1 MVAYALA
8 GTVDI
13 DLSTE
18 PLGKGNDGN
27 DVYLKDIW
35 PTTEEIVAELDN
47 AIRPDL
53 FNDMYSDVFDSPA
66 WEEIPV
72 KGGDLFAWDD
82 ASTYIQEP
90 PFFMNMKEK
99 AAPIQPITG
108 AKTLVKVGDSITTD
122 HISPAGNIKEDAPAG
137 LFLKE
142 SGVEKKISILTVLE
156 EEMIVL

>member
-1 MVAYALA
+1 MDVQHVSVTQGHPEPVETAIKEGDLIAAGVLSGNRNFEGRIHPWVKANFLASPPLVVAYALA

-53 FNDMYSDVFDSPA
+53 FNECIAMFLTPQLG
-66 WEEIPV
+66 
-72 KGGDLFAWDD
+72 KKFLL
-82 ASTYIQEP
+82 
-90 PFFMNMKEK
+90 K
-99 AAPIQPITG
+99 AATYLLGMMRQPTF
-108 AKTLVKVGDSITTD
+108 KNRLS
-122 HISPAGNIKEDAPAG
+122 S
-137 LFLKE
+137 
-142 SGVEKKISILTVLE
+142 
-156 EEMIVL
+156 